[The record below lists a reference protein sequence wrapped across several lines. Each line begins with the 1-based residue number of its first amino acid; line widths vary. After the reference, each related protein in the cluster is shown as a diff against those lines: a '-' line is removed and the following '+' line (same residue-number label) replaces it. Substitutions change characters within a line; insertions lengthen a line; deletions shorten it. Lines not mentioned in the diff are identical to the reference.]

1 MKIGI
6 RRQRLV
12 FVALLLALL
21 ASLSLVGGSTLAV
34 VDQEMLTNG
43 NFENGFSTIAGCGS
57 VGQGWGCFTN
67 GGSIAYG
74 FYDDQWA
81 PVVADG
87 AHSQLIELNTKG
99 LAASES
105 DRFAGIYQNVH
116 LVRGGTYQ
124 LRLSGLMREHE
135 PNAAEDPFRYRVQ
148 WGYTTNGSTD
158 WTTVANWVELPW
170 DKIDNRLS
178 PTGMES
184 YSTSFIAPGPNM
196 TIFFRVWKKWG
207 TPGRELDV
215 NLDAISLFGPG
226 PRHPPMPAPP
236 IVILPGP
243 IELPT
248 YPIAPDNTIPI
259 LPPSQVACVGPN
271 QIQNGSFENGFT
283 NGVGNH
289 WTAYTTGGAAAYGFY
304 DEMWPRVITD
314 GAHGQLIEIN
324 TWGLAASDPDRFAGI
339 SQVVHGLNPH
349 ATYEFA
355 LTGLMRE
362 AGLHPGEDPFRY
374 RVQWGYAAADA
385 DPSQADITNWVELP
399 WDEIY
404 LRTDPGPMLS
414 YSTRIRPPG
423 KHVIIGIR
431 AWKKWGTAQR
441 ELDVNLDAIRLSG
454 CPGGVPPAWPPTPP
468 NPDPKPLPVC
478 VHVVARGETL
488 GKIAAQHHTTVQALA
503 RANHIANLNIIFVGQ
518 KLIVPCEGRT
528 LAPSVMVVQPKP
540 PVQPVVVVVEKP
552 VVVVEQPAAPPAA
565 PEGPACSAWH
575 IVVRGDTLNKVAAR
589 YGSSVAALT
598 SANNLANPNVIYV
611 GQKLCI
617 PN

>member
-12 FVALLLALL
+12 FLSLLLALL
-21 ASLSLVGGSTLAV
+21 ASMSLVGGSTLAV

-43 NFENGFSTIAGCGS
+43 NFESGFSTVAGCGS

-67 GGSIAYG
+67 GGSITYG

-99 LAASES
+99 LAASEP
-105 DRFAGIYQNVH
+105 DRFAGIYQSVH

-124 LRLSGLMREHE
+124 LHLSGLMREHE
-135 PNAAEDPFRYRVQ
+135 PNSAEDPFRYRVQ
-148 WGYTTNGSTD
+148 WGYTTDGNTD
-158 WTTVANWVELPW
+158 WSTVTNWVELPW

-184 YSTSFIAPGPNM
+184 YSTSFVAPSPTM

-226 PRHPPMPAPP
+226 PKNPPIPAPP
-236 IVILPGP
+236 VVILPGP

-248 YPIAPDNTIPI
+248 YPILPDNTIPI
-259 LPPSQVACVGPN
+259 LPPAEVACVGPN
-271 QIQNGSFENGFT
+271 QIHNGSFEGGFT
-283 NGVGNH
+283 NGVGNY
-289 WTAYTTGGAAAYGFY
+289 WSAYTTGGAAAYGFY

-339 SQVVHGLNPH
+339 SQVVYGLKPG

-355 LTGLMRE
+355 LTGLLRE
-362 AGLHPGEDPFRY
+362 EAAHPGDDPFRY
-374 RVQWGYAAADA
+374 RVQWGYAVADA

-399 WDEIY
+399 WDEIS

-414 YSTRIRPPG
+414 YRTRIAAPG
-423 KHVIIGIR
+423 NNVIIGIR
-431 AWKKWGTAQR
+431 AWKKWGTTHR
-441 ELDVNLDAIRLSG
+441 ELNVNLDAVRFSG
-454 CPGGVPPAWPPTPP
+454 CPGGVLPTWPPTQPP
-468 NPDPKPLPVC
+468 VDPQPGPEPIC
-478 VHVVARGETL
+478 VHVVARGDTL
-488 GKIAAQHHTTVQALA
+488 GRIAARYHTSVQVLA
-503 RANHIANLNIIFVGQ
+503 QANNISNPNVIYVGQ
-518 KLIVPCEGRT
+518 KLIVPCEGG
-528 LAPSVMVVQPKP
+528 AMPP
-540 PVQPVVVVVEKP
+540 PVVRLQPVVVVEKP
-552 VVVVEQPAAPPAA
+552 VVMVEQPSPQPVA
-565 PEGPACSAWH
+565 PEAPVCSAWH
-575 IVVRGDTLNKVAAR
+575 IVVRGDTLNKIAAR
-589 YGSSVAALT
+589 YGSSVATLT
-598 SANNLANPNVIYV
+598 KANSLANPNVIYV

-617 PN
+617 VK